1 MSGGLESYPQLL
13 YIKGSGSV
21 SVNEYLILLLAGSF
35 RRLMLAVLFGGGG
48 GGSSW
53 SRGEPTQSC
62 PGREPAVGLRGEQA
76 PAPLLT
82 IWTNSSGR
90 QLCGG
95 REKMVCVC
103 VLGGGGGGGG
113 VD

>member
-1 MSGGLESYPQLL
+1 
-13 YIKGSGSV
+13 
-21 SVNEYLILLLAGSF
+21 
-35 RRLMLAVLFGGGG
+35 MLAVLFGGGVPVG
-48 GGSSW
+48 PGGS
-53 SRGEPTQSC
+53 RLRAAQD
-62 PGREPAVGLRGEQA
+62 REPAVGLRGEQA

-103 VLGGGGGGGG
+103 VLGGGGGDWKREKKEGREMEMQRTAKETGKHT
-113 VD
+113 